1 MPGSP
6 QSDYATVTPM
16 PRSSTTW
23 PAIALPAEL
32 QARAGDPVVAEQI
45 ATQQSLF
52 TARKQAYDS
61 QIGAIERRIQQSR
74 EDIAAMRSQH
84 VATVERLK
92 YFEEE
97 AEAIRELV
105 EKGYERKPR
114 LLALQRS
121 IAEMRGKIGELDAN
135 MARAR
140 QMIAQAEFEA
150 KTVRN
155 QRQSDIN
162 RELQDA
168 QAAEADLSD
177 RLKAA
182 DDVLQEVLMVLVR
195 HARRLAGTPRL
206 GPWLHRVATRLA
218 LRRLSGERA
227 ARERERIAAALVP
240 PPRSSAY
247 AELAPLI
254 DSALDRLPERERQAV
269 LLHDVEGR
277 TLGEVATAQGCTPS
291 AANMRVRRGR
301 DRLRRDLERAGVAVA
316 LPLLLSTLQGL
327 AAGEGAGAAV
337 AAALAPGA
345 TPSAAA
351 TAAAQGSIGAG
362 AIAGILA
369 GISIAAAL
377 TLGAASWALV
387 PAAVPPA
394 PVSLPAPAPTVGTPD
409 DGVVF
414 RWDFEHGAPPELE
427 FGGIAVHD
435 GPAHDR
441 HAATGALGKA
451 ARSGANRRAG
461 ACIARRCAST

>member
-1 MPGSP
+1 MSLPAAPPIGGSLSARLRAPLAAGAADDADDGAPTLRGPLIAGAATIAGFLGTFLLWGFLASLDSAAIAPGTVIVDSHRKTI
-6 QSDYATVTPM
+6 QHLEGGIVREILVQEGQKVKAGQVLLRLDTALAGAASMQLRNQRWATLAKIA
-16 PRSSTTW
+16 RLRAEQADA

-32 QARAGDPVVAEQI
+32 QARAGDPAVAEQI

-52 TARKQAYDS
+52 MARKQAYDS
-61 QIGAIERRIQQSR
+61 QIGAIDRRIQQSR

-182 DDVLQEVLMVLVR
+182 DDVLQRKDVVAPQDGQVVDLKYFTPGGVIQPGAPILDIVPQDDDLIVEARVSPMDIDVVRAGLPAEVRLTAYRQRIVPLVDGEVVNVSADKLQDQR
-195 HARRLAGTPRL
+195 TGESYFTARIRLKKESL
-206 GPWLHRVATRLA
+206 
-218 LRRLSGERA
+218 
-227 ARERERIAAALVP
+227 AAAGKIEP
-240 PPRSSAY
+240 YPGMP
-247 AELAPLI
+247 AEVYI
-254 DSALDRLPERERQAV
+254 V
-269 LLHDVEGR
+269 
-277 TLGEVATAQGCTPS
+277 
-291 AANMRVRRGR
+291 
-301 DRLRRDLERAGVAVA
+301 
-316 LPLLLSTLQGL
+316 
-327 AAGEGAGAAV
+327 
-337 AAALAPGA
+337 
-345 TPSAAA
+345 
-351 TAAAQGSIGAG
+351 
-362 AIAGILA
+362 
-369 GISIAAAL
+369 
-377 TLGAASWALV
+377 
-387 PAAVPPA
+387 
-394 PVSLPAPAPTVGTPD
+394 
-409 DGVVF
+409 
-414 RWDFEHGAPPELE
+414 
-427 FGGIAVHD
+427 
-435 GPAHDR
+435 
-441 HAATGALGKA
+441 TGK
-451 ARSGANRRAG
+451 RRA
-461 ACIARRCAST
+461 IDYVLSPIVDSTRRSFREQ

>member
-1 MPGSP
+1 MSLPAAPPIGGSLSARLRAPLAAGAADDADDGAPTLRGPLIAGAATIAGFLGTFLLWGFLASLDSAAIAPG
-6 QSDYATVTPM
+6 TVIVDSHRKTIQHLEGGIVREILVQEGQKVKAGQVLLRLDTALAGAASM
-16 PRSSTTW
+16 QLRNQRW
-23 PAIALPAEL
+23 AMLAKIARLRAEQADAPAIALPAEL

-182 DDVLQEVLMVLVR
+182 DDVLQRKDVVAPQDGQVVDLKYFTPGGVIQPGAPILDIVPQDDDLIVEARVSPMDIDVVRAGLPAEVRLTAYRQRIVPLVDGEVVNVSADKLQDQR
-195 HARRLAGTPRL
+195 TGESYFTARIRLKKESL
-206 GPWLHRVATRLA
+206 
-218 LRRLSGERA
+218 
-227 ARERERIAAALVP
+227 AAAGKIEP
-240 PPRSSAY
+240 YPGMP
-247 AELAPLI
+247 AEVYI
-254 DSALDRLPERERQAV
+254 V
-269 LLHDVEGR
+269 
-277 TLGEVATAQGCTPS
+277 
-291 AANMRVRRGR
+291 
-301 DRLRRDLERAGVAVA
+301 
-316 LPLLLSTLQGL
+316 
-327 AAGEGAGAAV
+327 
-337 AAALAPGA
+337 
-345 TPSAAA
+345 
-351 TAAAQGSIGAG
+351 
-362 AIAGILA
+362 
-369 GISIAAAL
+369 
-377 TLGAASWALV
+377 
-387 PAAVPPA
+387 
-394 PVSLPAPAPTVGTPD
+394 
-409 DGVVF
+409 
-414 RWDFEHGAPPELE
+414 
-427 FGGIAVHD
+427 
-435 GPAHDR
+435 
-441 HAATGALGKA
+441 TGK
-451 ARSGANRRAG
+451 RRA
-461 ACIARRCAST
+461 IDYVLSPIVDSTRRSFREQ